1 MTLFGSYRSDDLAK
15 KKGCFMK
22 AKELD
27 KIFDEGQEDILEWF
41 DTEKITKPNEEPK
54 RINIDFPKWMVDRL
68 DREARHLGVS
78 RQAIIKMWLAER
90 LGAA

>member
-1 MTLFGSYRSDDLAK
+1 
-15 KKGCFMK
+15 MK

>member
-1 MTLFGSYRSDDLAK
+1 
-15 KKGCFMK
+15 MK

-27 KIFDEGQEDILEWF
+27 RKFDEGTEEILNYF
-41 DTEKITKPNEEPK
+41 DTENIEKPNEESK

-78 RQAIIKMWLAER
+78 RQAIIKLWLAQK

>member
-1 MTLFGSYRSDDLAK
+1 
-15 KKGCFMK
+15 MK

-41 DTEKITKPNEEPK
+41 DTEKITKPNEELK

-68 DREARHLGVS
+68 DRKARHLGVS

-90 LGAA
+90 LGAI

>member
-1 MTLFGSYRSDDLAK
+1 
-15 KKGCFMK
+15 MK

-41 DTEKITKPNEEPK
+41 DTEKMTKPNEEPK

>member
-1 MTLFGSYRSDDLAK
+1 
-15 KKGCFMK
+15 MK

-54 RINIDFPKWMVDRL
+54 RFNIDFPKWMVDRL

>member
-1 MTLFGSYRSDDLAK
+1 
-15 KKGCFMK
+15 MK

-27 KIFDEGQEDILEWF
+27 RKFDEGTEEILDYF
-41 DTEKITKPNEEPK
+41 DTENIEKPNEESK

-78 RQAIIKMWLAER
+78 RQAIIKLWLAQK